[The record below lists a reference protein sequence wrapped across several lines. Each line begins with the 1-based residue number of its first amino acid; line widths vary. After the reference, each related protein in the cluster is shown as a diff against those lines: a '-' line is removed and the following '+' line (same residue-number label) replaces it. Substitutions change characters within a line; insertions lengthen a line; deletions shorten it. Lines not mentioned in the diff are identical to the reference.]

1 MIPPLR
7 LFSDDLLYPERQT
20 LFFFALLAAS
30 LQMLGYILFHIE
42 FGNLYTPESIV
53 AGGKA
58 AEFFITFSVSFF
70 IAVLLSGILVLAQ
83 HISIMLVSGFFAA
96 FCLIVATYSLPTSMA
111 IRICLYAGFLVLIS
125 VKFSFP
131 LNIILATLSIVVFTV
146 FQTSKPLGASYA
158 LFAVSE
164 TAQTGLAQVLAQ
176 AAILEVI
183 SLLSSLYRGA
193 SDRFID
199 SKKTIEHLD
208 TTINRLSR
216 FNQDLQQYARMIDE
230 EAILK
235 ERNRISREIHDISG
249 YMFTNLIALMDAA
262 ISMGGKDPERLSE
275 LHLAARAQAKEGLV
289 ETRKALKALRSS
301 EIGREKGLNAI
312 YKIKK
317 VFEKVTGIQ
326 VHIESGNIPVSFGQ
340 SIDLALYR
348 LIQEALTNAMRHGR
362 ATEVFITLWIQDNM
376 LEVVVRDNG
385 IGSKQIVKGI
395 GLSGMEE
402 RLANLGGTL
411 TADSL
416 PEGGFRLTAQ
426 IPLSMEA

>member
-1 MIPPLR
+1 MLSPLR
-7 LFSDDLLYPERQT
+7 LFPDERLLPEKQT
-20 LFFFALLAAS
+20 LIFFALLAAI
-30 LQMLGYILFHIE
+30 LQMLGFFLFHLE
-42 FGNLYTPESIV
+42 FGNLHAPGPIIAT
-53 AGGKA
+53 GKA
-58 AEFFITFSVSFF
+58 SEFFITFYVPFF
-70 IAVLLSGILVLAQ
+70 SAVLLLGILTIAQ
-83 HISIMLVSGFFAA
+83 HVSIMLVSAFLSV
-96 FCLIVATYSLPTSMA
+96 FCLVVATYAMPASMA
-111 IRICLYAGFLVLIS
+111 IRICLYSGFLVLLS

-131 LNIILATLSIVVFTV
+131 LNIILTALSIAVFTI
-146 FQTSKPLGASYA
+146 FQTNRPLGMS
-158 LFAVSE
+158 FAVS
-164 TAQTGLAQVLAQ
+164 ASNIQVDRVQILSQAVILAV
-176 AAILEVI
+176 V

-199 SKKTIEHLD
+199 AQKTIEHLD

-275 LHLAARAQAKEGLV
+275 LHLAARAQAKDGLI

-301 EIGREKGLNAI
+301 DIGREKGLNAI
-312 YKIKK
+312 FKIKK

-326 VHIESGNIPVSFGQ
+326 VHIESGNIPLSFGPG
-340 SIDLALYR
+340 IDMALYR

-362 ATEVFITLWIQDNM
+362 ATEVFITFWIQSNM

-426 IPLSMEA
+426 IPLPQET

>member
-1 MIPPLR
+1 MLSPLR
-7 LFSDDLLYPERQT
+7 LFPDERFLPEKQT
-20 LFFFALLAAS
+20 LIFFAVLAAS
-30 LQMLGYILFHIE
+30 LQMLGFFLFHIE
-42 FGNLYTPESIV
+42 FGNLNSPEPMI
-53 AGGKA
+53 AAGKA
-58 AEFFITFSVSFF
+58 AEFFITFYVSFF
-70 IAVLLSGILVLAQ
+70 SAVLLSGILAMARHV
-83 HISIMLVSGFFAA
+83 SIMLVSAFFAA
-96 FCLIVATYSLPTSMA
+96 FCFVVATYAMPASMA
-111 IRICLYAGFLVLIS
+111 IRLCLYAGFLILLS
-125 VKFSFP
+125 VKFAFP
-131 LNIILATLSIVVFTV
+131 LNSILTAAFIAIFTI
-146 FQTSKPLGASYA
+146 FQTTRPLGTSFA
-158 LFAVSE
+158 LSND
-164 TAQTGLAQVLAQ
+164 TAQAGTVQILAQ
-176 AAILEVI
+176 AAILAVV

-199 SKKTIEHLD
+199 AQKTIEHLD

-262 ISMGGKDPERLSE
+262 ISMGGRDPERLSE

-301 EIGREKGLNAI
+301 DVGREKGLNAI
-312 YKIKK
+312 FKIKK

-326 VHIESGNIPVSFGQ
+326 VHIESGNIPLSFGPG
-340 SIDLALYR
+340 IDMALYR

-362 ATEVFITLWIQDNM
+362 ATEVFITFWIQGSM

-411 TADSL
+411 AADSL

-426 IPLSMEA
+426 IPLPQET

>member
-1 MIPPLR
+1 MLSPLR
-7 LFSDDLLYPERQT
+7 LFPDERFLPEKQT
-20 LFFFALLAAS
+20 LIFFAVLAAS
-30 LQMLGYILFHIE
+30 LQTLGFLLFHIE
-42 FGNLYTPESIV
+42 FGNLRSPEPMI
-53 AGGKA
+53 AAGKA
-58 AEFFITFSVSFF
+58 AEFFITFYISFF
-70 IAVLLSGILVLAQ
+70 SAVLLSGILAAARHV
-83 HISIMLVSGFFAA
+83 SIMLVSVFFAA
-96 FCLIVATYSLPTSMA
+96 FWFAVATYALPASMA
-111 IRICLYAGFLVLIS
+111 IRLCLYAGFLVLVS

-131 LNIILATLSIVVFTV
+131 LNIILTAAVIAIFTI
-146 FQTSKPLGASYA
+146 FQTTRPLGTSFA
-158 LFAVSE
+158 LTNN
-164 TAQTGLAQVLAQ
+164 TAQAGTVQILAQ
-176 AAILEVI
+176 AAILAVV

-193 SDRFID
+193 SDRSID
-199 SKKTIEHLD
+199 AQKTIEHLD

-262 ISMGGKDPERLSE
+262 ISMGGRDPERLSE

-301 EIGREKGLNAI
+301 DVGREKGLNAI
-312 YKIKK
+312 FKIKK

-326 VHIESGNIPVSFGQ
+326 VHIESGNIPLSFGPG
-340 SIDLALYR
+340 IDMALYR

-362 ATEVFITLWIQDNM
+362 ATEVFITFWIQGSM

-411 TADSL
+411 AADSL

-426 IPLSMEA
+426 IPLPQET